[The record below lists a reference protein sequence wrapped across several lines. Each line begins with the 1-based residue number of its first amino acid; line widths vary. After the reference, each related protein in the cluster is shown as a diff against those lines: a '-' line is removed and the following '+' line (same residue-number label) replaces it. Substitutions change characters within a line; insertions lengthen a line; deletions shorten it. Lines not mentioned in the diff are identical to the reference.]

1 MSVQLFHIPVKWE
14 GSGTQSR
21 FHTLLIRSQYAQ
33 EVPFALPYRLYSLA
47 RAPTLCVCF
56 EPVQNKRQGLA
67 LQVAH
72 GDPIALSETLIRFAS
87 RFYTLEHAVG
97 APS

>member
-1 MSVQLFHIPVKWE
+1 M
-14 GSGTQSR
+14 
-21 FHTLLIRSQYAQ
+21 
-33 EVPFALPYRLYSLA
+33 
-47 RAPTLCVCF
+47 CVCF

-72 GDPIALSETLIRFAS
+72 GDPIALLTRHQIALRDLDSLYIAF
-87 RFYTLEHAVG
+87 FTLEHAVG